1 MFDHRNRDLAA
12 ALSSH
17 SSFRDDVLQ
26 TLLDEAREQQRSLGE
41 LLLARGSISRL
52 ELLTA
57 VSTFLGIPFRDPDAD
72 PEFEA
77 NLSKAQSCIP
87 LEIAQARGVLPL
99 RREGDCLWIA
109 AIDPFDP
116 DLCTDFAH
124 LLGCSVRLEL
134 IDPDWVHQQLSHSY
148 STAPTTSIRESG
160 DASDAPASVIE
171 YVDFLLQTAILDG
184 ASDLHLEPMQQSFR
198 IRYRVHGELR
208 HIPTPS
214 RLEGAS
220 ITARLKVMG
229 HLNVTENRVPQDGR
243 LTVSLQDRQVDVRI
257 STLPTH
263 CGESI
268 VLRFL
273 DQARIP
279 LSLDQLGLPP
289 DMLHAVRK
297 VIRQPN
303 GILLATGPTGS
314 GKTTTLYSALR
325 ELDLDG
331 SKLLT
336 VEDPVEFDI
345 DGMVQVQTQASIGLD
360 FARTLRAFL
369 RHDPDTLFIGEIR
382 DAETAKIAVQAS
394 LTGHRVFSSLHTQ
407 DAAGAVPRFV
417 DLGVEP
423 YLVAAALSGVIAQ
436 RLLRK
441 LHPQCSES
449 YVPDD
454 AELDALGLDRVTLA
468 GRPLQRAIAHT
479 PGQHHVDD
487 MGRIGIFEFL
497 PICDALREE
506 ISAGASHRQLRTF
519 ARRQGMRTLREHG
532 IALLLEGITTSQ
544 ELLQHLGIAESEP
557 PK

>member
-1 MFDHRNRDLAA
+1 MFDHRDHDLAA

-17 SSFRDDVLQ
+17 SSFHNDVLQ
-26 TLLDEAREQQRSLGE
+26 ALLHEAKEQQRSLGE
-41 LLLARGSISRL
+41 LLIARGNISRL
-52 ELLTA
+52 ELLDA

-72 PEFEA
+72 PEIEA
-77 NLSKAQSCIP
+77 NLINVHSCIP
-87 LEIAQARGVLPL
+87 LEISQARGVLPL
-99 RREGDCLWIA
+99 RSEDHCLWIA

-134 IDPDWVHQQLSHSY
+134 IDPDWVRQQLSRSN
-148 STAPTTSIRESG
+148 STAASARESG

-198 IRYRVHGELR
+198 IRYRVQGELR
-208 HIPTPS
+208 HIPTPP
-214 RLEGAS
+214 RLDGAS

-243 LTVSLQDRQVDVRI
+243 LTVCLQDRQVDVRI
-257 STLPTH
+257 STLPTQ

-289 DMLHAVRK
+289 DVLQAIRT
-297 VIRQPN
+297 VIHQPS

-407 DAAGAVPRFV
+407 DAVGAVPRFV

-441 LHPQCSES
+441 LHPQCSET

-454 AELDALGLDRVTLA
+454 AELDAVGLDRATLED
-468 GRPLQRAIAHT
+468 RPLQRAIAHT
-479 PGQHHVDD
+479 SGHHHAAYV
-487 MGRIGIFEFL
+487 GRIGIFEFL
-497 PICDALREE
+497 PIHDALREE
-506 ISAGASHRQLRTF
+506 ISAGASHRQLRTL
-519 ARRQGMRTLREHG
+519 ARHQGMRTLREHG

-544 ELLQHLGIAESEP
+544 ELLQHLGIAKNEA